1 MQRYATQIHAQQAY
15 TREAFSFREGLF
27 VSRSNVRI
35 PIPNLLS
42 IRTPFLHRRG
52 TEREAQEE
60 QRRNRV
66 NPHGY

>member
-52 TEREAQEE
+52 TER
-60 QRRNRV
+60 
-66 NPHGY
+66 